1 MCPVSSD
8 RVPLR
13 LLAKVARQFD
23 ATESAA
29 PLPRRHWLGQ
39 SYLPASPLLLAPGTE
54 PRPGQR
60 TSPAA
65 SPTTVSCIVANRPG
79 PLPVLCGRRF
89 CVWPRILHPHEP
101 RVRNTRPYRRP
112 WHLPVLE

>member
-65 SPTTVSCIVANRPG
+65 SPTTGTYNVLNWPVPFQCPPAPRLSVFPRTLTPPRP
-79 PLPVLCGRRF
+79 
-89 CVWPRILHPHEP
+89 
-101 RVRNTRPYRRP
+101 
-112 WHLPVLE
+112 